1 MAPNPPAEFLCPI
14 TKKLMREPMVNRYG
28 IHYEK
33 KAILDWLQEGNNYCP
48 VTTNPLRP
56 SGLIHDKTLQWKI
69 QYWAS
74 KNGCADE
81 AKASDEEE
89 PIILGFAVVPEKFKC
104 PLTNEIM
111 EDPVVSKF
119 GDSFE
124 RKAIKKWMDEMGN
137 VCPVTKQKLEPGDLV
152 TDAKLQADIRQWQL
166 SSGSQYEEMD
176 RLELEG
182 KLSKA
187 IMISQD
193 FHMVDIL
200 KALTEAEAAE
210 RGADG
215 KPAAEEKENDDEDV
229 LGMLDDVI
237 DTVDVE
243 GMIG

>member
-1 MAPNPPAEFLCPI
+1 
-14 TKKLMREPMVNRYG
+14 MVNRYG

-33 KAILDWLQEGNNYCP
+33 KAILKWLEDGNSFCP

-56 SGLIHDKTLQWKI
+56 SGLVSDKTLQWKI

-81 AKASDEEE
+81 AKVEEEE
-89 PIILGFAVVPEKFKC
+89 PLFLGFAVTPEKFKC
-104 PLTNEIM
+104 PLTHEVM
-111 EDPVVSKF
+111 EDPVVSKY

-124 RKAIKKWMDEMGN
+124 RSAIKNWMDEMGY
-137 VCPVTKQKLEPGDLV
+137 VCPVTKKELAPGDLV
-152 TDAKLQADIRQWQL
+152 TNSKLQNDIRQWQL

-200 KALTEAEAAE
+200 RALTEAEAAE
-210 RGADG
+210 RGMDLK
-215 KPAAEEKENDDEDV
+215 KPAAETEVEEEEEDV
-229 LGMLDDVI
+229 LGMLDDVL
-237 DTVDVE
+237 DTVE
-243 GMIG
+243 T